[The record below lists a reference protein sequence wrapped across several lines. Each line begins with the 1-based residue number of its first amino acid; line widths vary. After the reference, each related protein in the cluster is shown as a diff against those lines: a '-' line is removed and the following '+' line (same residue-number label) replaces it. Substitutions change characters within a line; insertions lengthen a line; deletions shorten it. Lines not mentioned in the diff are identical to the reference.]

1 VRALHHYDN
10 VGLLVPLERTPAGHR
25 LYSELDVARLYRI
38 LALRR
43 LGLGLDEI
51 ASLLD
56 GGVTLVETVRRHLE
70 QVERELE
77 QQHRLRERLRLSLA
91 SLERSV
97 ESSADELIDAMEA
110 MTVIETNVQDVVVR
124 LPSDEPDQ
132 PRRLTQRDQRVV
144 LLKEHGG
151 ERLLPIWIGAQEA
164 DEIVFARSGE
174 QPPRPLGPDLTA
186 GLLQAGDVRLE
197 RVVIENL
204 LENTYLPPLP

>member
-1 VRALHHYDN
+1 
-10 VGLLVPLERTPAGHR
+10 
-25 LYSELDVARLYRI
+25 
-38 LALRR
+38 
-43 LGLGLDEI
+43 
-51 ASLLD
+51 
-56 GGVTLVETVRRHLE
+56 
-70 QVERELE
+70 
-77 QQHRLRERLRLSLA
+77 
-91 SLERSV
+91 
-97 ESSADELIDAMEA
+97 M
-110 MTVIETNVQDVVVR
+110 VVR